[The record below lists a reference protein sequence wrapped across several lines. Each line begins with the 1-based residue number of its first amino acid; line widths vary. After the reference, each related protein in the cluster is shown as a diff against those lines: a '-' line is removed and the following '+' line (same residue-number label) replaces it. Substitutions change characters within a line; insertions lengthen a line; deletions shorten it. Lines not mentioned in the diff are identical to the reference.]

1 MKTLRHEDVDDNGK
15 PILDTG
21 SLQEGNVEPEI
32 VLDTFDDVKLAICT
46 NSCKPVEGSE
56 LSEGKVY
63 VTSRRAVWIANTST
77 DAFRGYSWDIKC
89 ITLHAISRDPTAFPV
104 PCLYCQIE
112 AENATE
118 MRFVPS
124 QSEDLTRLYLAFS
137 KSAEMN
143 PDEEDVP
150 EGAGEEGDWI
160 YDEDEILQDAQAAE
174 MAAHYDSILEVS
186 SEMEQMQFV
195 TGQFDDAEE
204 DDPAAEDHLL

>member
-1 MKTLRHEDVDDNGK
+1 M
-15 PILDTG
+15 
-21 SLQEGNVEPEI
+21 
-32 VLDTFDDVKLAICT
+32 
-46 NSCKPVEGSE
+46 
-56 LSEGKVY
+56 
-63 VTSRRAVWIANTST
+63 
-77 DAFRGYSWDIKC
+77 
-89 ITLHAISRDPTAFPV
+89 
-104 PCLYCQIE
+104 
-112 AENATE
+112 
-118 MRFVPS
+118 
-124 QSEDLTRLYLAFS
+124 TRLYLAFS

-160 YDEDEILQDAQAAE
+160 YDEDEILQDAQAAG